1 MPTSFT
7 VFSLGQLP
15 IWDTVEGNTTL
26 ATGNV
31 NAALG
36 TYGSAG
42 DPLFNDRADF
52 APAGTGFA
60 GGDPDAYDI
69 DNNTSN
75 DQFSIDGGATQSFDA
90 AMVFDAE
97 ITYLDGTTATITAVV
112 FQDTV
117 GNTYWAPEF
126 TGNADQDAILLQAIQ
141 SIELITPVYVPG
153 TANSGYNLFADRV
166 DAKPLCFAA
175 GTRIRCPGG
184 DRAIE
189 DLAVGDLVMTR
200 DHGPQPIRWIGSRVI
215 GMDELRA
222 APKQRPVQI
231 AAGALGQ
238 GLPLRDL
245 TVSRQHRVLVRSKI
259 AERMFGKMEVL
270 VPAVKLVE
278 IPGIYVDE
286 VCTTVTYLH
295 LLFDQHQIIYAE
307 DAPTESLFTGPEALK
322 SVSPAARAEI
332 LTLFPEVANLDY
344 APEPARFMPSGK
356 SQKNLIARHV
366 KNKRAIVHDA

>member
-15 IWDTVEGNTTL
+15 VWDTVEGNTTL

-60 GGDPDAYDI
+60 GGDPTAYDI
-69 DNNTSN
+69 DNNTSH
-75 DQFSIDGGATQSFDA
+75 DQFSIDGGAAQSFDA
-90 AMVFDAE
+90 AMIFDAE
-97 ITYLDGTTATITAVV
+97 ITYLDVTTATITAVV
-112 FQDTV
+112 FQDTD

-126 TGNADQDAILLQAIQ
+126 SGNAAQDAILLQAIQ
-141 SIELITPVYVPG
+141 SIELISPVYVPG

-175 GTRIRCPGG
+175 GTRIRCAGG
-184 DRAIE
+184 DRVIE
-189 DLAVGDLVMTR
+189 DLAIGDLVITR
-200 DHGPQPIRWIGSRVI
+200 DHGPQ
-215 GMDELRA
+215 ELQA
-222 APKQRPVQI
+222 APIQRPVQF
-231 AAGALGQ
+231 AAGAFGQ

-286 VCTTVTYLH
+286 ACTTVTYFH

-307 DAPTESLFTGPEALK
+307 GIAAESFLVDTRTQAALPAEISRDLLARDYTGLDLRDLDEQEALLDRPNVTEVLK
-322 SVSPAARAEI
+322 DASPR
-332 LTLFPEVANLDY
+332 
-344 APEPARFMPSGK
+344 
-356 SQKNLIARHV
+356 
-366 KNKRAIVHDA
+366 